1 MCFFF
6 VSIHSFDPLRHL
18 DPLSISACVLTLHH
32 DQAEKERAE
41 KLLEAAKAEA
51 VLRVGYWTDFFP
63 IDSSTD
69 CHVEIPM
76 FIEQNNFQVKFLKG
90 LIEVFV

>member
-1 MCFFF
+1 MHNMFIFSCRKNARTCK
-6 VSIHSFDPLRHL
+6 HK
-18 DPLSISACVLTLHH
+18 
-32 DQAEKERAE
+32 AEKERAE